1 LCQTDA
7 AKNGQRMFGSTLSRH
22 QITGGCDYNHF
33 LDPQTKVGFLIVFE
47 RSFEL
52 WVTRPPMTTAL
63 PAQSACSVPAT
74 SKGLTLVANGRF
86 AWAETAPGELSP
98 DEVIIEVAG
107 CGVCH
112 TDIGFAYEGIPT
124 RHALPLILGHEIAGR
139 VVLAGEN
146 AGNWIGRSVIV
157 PAVIQCGDCDACRSG
172 RPTICRKQFM
182 PGNDA
187 DGGFASHVRVPARGL
202 CPVPE
207 ELPDGLTLAMLSV
220 VADAV
225 TTPYEA
231 IRRSGLNADD
241 VAVFVGAGG
250 IGGFGVQIAAAL
262 GAAVVAIDVDSDR
275 LELASAHGAALA
287 LDARESA
294 DVKSAVRSFAK
305 QSGRHGIGLKIFETS
320 GTAAGQQT
328 AFSLLDPGAHLAIVG
343 YTAQKVDVRLSNLM
357 AFDATARGNWGCPP
371 AQYPKAL
378 AMVLEGKIHIHAF
391 VEMHALE
398 EAKQVL
404 EAVHHHQLHRRA
416 VLVP

>member
-1 LCQTDA
+1 
-7 AKNGQRMFGSTLSRH
+7 
-22 QITGGCDYNHF
+22 
-33 LDPQTKVGFLIVFE
+33 
-47 RSFEL
+47 
-52 WVTRPPMTTAL
+52 MTTAL
-63 PAQSACSVPAT
+63 PAQSAYSAPAT
-74 SKGLTLVANGRF
+74 SKGLRLVANGQF
-86 AWAETAPGELSP
+86 DWAETAPGELSP
-98 DEVIIEVAG
+98 DEAIVEVAG

-139 VVLAGEN
+139 VVLVGEH

-157 PAVIQCGDCDACRSG
+157 PAVIPCSG

-187 DGGFASHVRVPARGL
+187 DGGFATHVRVPARGL

-207 ELPDGLTLAMLSV
+207 ELPQGLTLAMLSV

-231 IRRSGLNADD
+231 IRRSGLHAGE

-262 GAAVVAIDVDSDR
+262 GAAVVAIDVDADR

-287 LDARESA
+287 LNARECA
-294 DVKSAVRSFAK
+294 DVKSAVRSFAR
-305 QSGRHGIGLKIFETS
+305 QSGRRGIGLNIFETS

-328 AFSLLDPGAHLAIVG
+328 AFNLLDPGAHLAIVG
-343 YTAQKVDVRLSNLM
+343 YTAQKVEVRLSNLM

-371 AQYPKAL
+371 DQYPNAL
-378 AMVLEGKIHIHAF
+378 AMVLEGKIHIQPF
-391 VEMHALE
+391 VEMHPLE
-398 EAKQVL
+398 EAQQVL
-404 EAVHHHQLHRRA
+404 EAVHHRQLRRRA
-416 VLVP
+416 VLVPQSQGIQQGTKP